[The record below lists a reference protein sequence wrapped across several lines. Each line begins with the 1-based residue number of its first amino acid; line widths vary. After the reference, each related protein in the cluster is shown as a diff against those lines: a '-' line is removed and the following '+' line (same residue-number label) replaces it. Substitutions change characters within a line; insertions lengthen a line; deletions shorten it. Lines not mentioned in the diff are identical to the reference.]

1 MARADASPRS
11 SRARVQ
17 PAGPNGSDALEQR
30 LRLAHEHLE
39 SPRRAR
45 FPHRARPRPRDDVL
59 QRVVRSGAALRA
71 RSGRGDS
78 EAWPR
83 AKQTPR
89 TAAIRYGATSR
100 VQSRRRCDPHPGPRL
115 RRPLV
120 RRNPLDR
127 IARND
132 VRRCGLR
139 GRHHLP
145 AGYRGHNVGPP
156 RSVSSHRRQRVA
168 ITARATSP
176 PRKRPEHRR
185 GRALVA
191 RLRRRR
197 SRPPFAV
204 ARSR

>member
-71 RSGRGDS
+71 RSGRGDT

-132 VRRCGLR
+132 ARRCKLR

-145 AGYRGHNVGPP
+145 AGYTADTMSVRRDRYRRIDGSAL
-156 RSVSSHRRQRVA
+156 RSRREQ
-168 ITARATSP
+168 P
-176 PRKRPEHRR
+176 
-185 GRALVA
+185 
-191 RLRRRR
+191 RRRVNDR
-197 SRPPFAV
+197 SIAEV
-204 ARSR
+204 VLL